1 MENLYQPEVW
11 QVAHIYNSDGEMLLD
26 MSDCQEICYFMK
38 KFNWPRYEIIQN
50 RCEPENPKN
59 YPGIILHD
67 LTQEMYDYWDK
78 ELFGYSVVKDNSD
91 TCTYFVLHEDVKNSV
106 ISLNEIWENASKI
119 YDLDSREEAYHD
131 LFYSNN

>member
-67 LTQEMYDYWDK
+67 LTQEMYDYWND
-78 ELFGYSVVKDNSD
+78 EQFGYRVVKDHSD

-106 ISLNEIWENASKI
+106 IGLNEIWENASKI
-119 YDLDSREEAYHD
+119 HDLDSSEEAYYN
-131 LFYSNN
+131 LFYASN